1 MNAIV
6 AQLLVPGVEVFGRHT
21 KSTLEEQDRYV
32 ITGGFVTVEEL
43 SKKYAV
49 SKSKKLSQQRDLF
62 SHVSPR
68 ARSSHTSSVSGDCEL
83 QGWESIPTSPSRS
96 ESWSSPETPRTPFA
110 GTKQTVYPFT
120 PYANNVAS
128 PRLSNYNRYVHDL
141 YSNAS
146 PTPSNSYGKDYESCS
161 QNIAT
166 PARDDKSLPVQAPI
180 ELAGSLLLP
189 SQGFPQSNPPEIPP
203 HLNARSHSAPVIL
216 CLSRSPTESSDSL
229 KFSRNIH
236 ERESNMTLFQPVST
250 SNVSEPKRPVRGAV
264 ISHPATASDS
274 DTQGT
279 LPVRKSS
286 LRSKPAMPRHRPPP
300 TPLSQMSLEELM
312 QVLPSLDAAIVAH
325 DWVPCM
331 QKRHKELKHL
341 LETVHRPTPEDKL
354 HQPFNEVSW
363 NQSCTPLQMLT
374 LSRRN
379 WERSWT
385 NRKMWQERI
394 TSCSTSQ
401 RIFRTLTYRRR
412 MPRLMRLTHELQK
425 QGSSLP
431 ALSRS
436 IQKSVKPTN
445 EICKNTKM

>member
-6 AQLLVPGVEVFGRHT
+6 AQLQIPGVEAFGRHT
-21 KSTLEEQDRYV
+21 KSTLAGKDRYV
-32 ITGGFVTVEEL
+32 ITGGFVKIEEL
-43 SKKYAV
+43 SKKYAA
-49 SKSKKLSQQRDLF
+49 SKIKKASQQRGLF
-62 SHVSPR
+62 GHISPR
-68 ARSSHTSSVSGDCEL
+68 ARSSHTSSVSDDCEL
-83 QGWESIPTSPSRS
+83 QEWESIPTSPSRS

-120 PYANNVAS
+120 PYAINVAS
-128 PRLSNYNRYVHDL
+128 PPLSKYNRYNNDL

-146 PTPSNSYGKDYESCS
+146 STSSNSYGKDYESRS
-161 QNIAT
+161 QDIAT
-166 PARDDKSLPVQAPI
+166 PARDDKSLPVHAPI

-189 SQGFPQSNPPEIPP
+189 SQGFPQSNPPDIPP
-203 HLNARSHSAPVIL
+203 HLNERSHSVPVL
-216 CLSRSPTESSDSL
+216 PCLSQSSTESSASL
-229 KFSRNIH
+229 KFSPNIH
-236 ERESNMTLFQPVST
+236 ESESSMTLFQPVST
-250 SNVSEPKRPVRGAV
+250 SNVSEPKRPVRSAV
-264 ISHPATASDS
+264 ISHSATTLDS

-312 QVLPSLDAAIVAH
+312 QVLPNLDAAIVAH

-341 LETVHRPTPEDKL
+341 LETVHRPIPEDKP
-354 HQPFNEVSW
+354 HQPCNEVSY
-363 NQSCTPLQMLT
+363 NQSCAPLQMLT

-401 RIFRTLTYRRR
+401 KIFRTLTYRRR
-412 MPRLMRLTHELQK
+412 MSRLTRLTHELQK